1 MKGFTNIMKTDER
14 NKIEE
19 KLRKFWRPGDEIICT
34 RIFRWSNNN
43 CYLCGH
49 TPIEWHH
56 VLLNTVSNQT
66 IDVEFSCVINM
77 KKTME
82 ELGSDQKI
90 LFFHKYTEEVN
101 HLNSQ
106 YQGTAAMLEFNS
118 NTEVIIRLLLNPNDL
133 SYKQVRSILDYT
145 VKFSDGDEAELF
157 HAALD
162 IYTARK
168 YYIYEMLDE
177 HEKKS
182 NVEQSI
188 ENYFREE
195 WERIQNEGA
204 EYQSALHNCNVNDK
218 DCPF

>member
-1 MKGFTNIMKTDER
+1 MEIEYWHKLETKFR
-14 NKIEE
+14 NFW
-19 KLRKFWRPGDEIICT
+19 KLGDEIICT

-66 IDVEFSCVINM
+66 IDVEFSCVINI
-77 KKTME
+77 KKILE

-90 LFFHKYTEEVN
+90 LFFHKYTEDVN

-106 YQGTAAMLEFNS
+106 YQGAAAILEFNC
-118 NTEVIIRLLLNPNDL
+118 NTEVISRLLSNPNEL

-145 VKFSDGDEAELF
+145 VKFSEGDEAELF

-162 IYTARK
+162 IYTDRK

-177 HEKKS
+177 HEKT
-182 NVEQSI
+182 NTVEQSI

-195 WERIQNEGA
+195 WERVRYDAQ
-204 EYQSALHNCNVNDK
+204 EYQSVSYKLPKNYDN
-218 DCPF
+218 CPF

>member
-1 MKGFTNIMKTDER
+1 MALINSDIFKD
-14 NKIEE
+14 
-19 KLRKFWRPGDEIICT
+19 KLKRFWQFGDEIICT

-77 KKTME
+77 KKILE

-90 LFFHKYTEEVN
+90 LFFAKYTEEMN

-106 YQGTAAMLEFNS
+106 YQGTASILEFNN
-118 NTEVIIRLLLNPNDL
+118 NTEIIIRLLSNPNDL

-162 IYTARK
+162 IYTERK
-168 YYIYEMLDE
+168 YYVYEMLDE
-177 HEKKS
+177 DKKTN

-188 ENYFREE
+188 ENYLREE
-195 WERIQNEGA
+195 WERVRYDTQ
-204 EYQSALHNCNVNDK
+204 EYQLASYNAHVGDK

>member
-1 MKGFTNIMKTDER
+1 MVSISNDTFKD
-14 NKIEE
+14 
-19 KLRKFWRPGDEIICT
+19 KLKHFWRQGDEIICT
-34 RIFRWSNNN
+34 RIFRHSHNE
-43 CYLCGH
+43 CYFCGQ

-66 IDVEFSCVINM
+66 IDVEFSCVINI
-77 KKTME
+77 KKILE

-90 LFFHKYTEEVN
+90 LFFPKYTEEMS

-106 YQGTAAMLEFNS
+106 YQGTASILEFNN
-118 NTEVIIRLLLNPNDL
+118 NTEIIIRLLLNPNDL
-133 SYKQVRSILDYT
+133 SYKQIRSILDYT
-145 VKFSDGDEAELF
+145 IKFSDGIEEELF

-162 IYTARK
+162 IYVNRK

-177 HEKKS
+177 GGKTC
-182 NVEQSI
+182 NVEKDI

-195 WERIQNEGA
+195 WARVQNNEE
-204 EYQSALHNCNVNDK
+204 EYQSASYNVHIKDE

>member
-1 MKGFTNIMKTDER
+1 MMEDRKQLLVDKF
-14 NKIEE
+14 KI
-19 KLRKFWRPGDEIICT
+19 FWKPGDEIICT

-66 IDVEFSCVINM
+66 IDVEFSCVINI
-77 KKTME
+77 KKILE

-101 HLNSQ
+101 HLNSK
-106 YQGTAAMLEFNS
+106 YQGTAAMIAFNS
-118 NTEVIIRLLLNPNDL
+118 NTEVIIGLLSNPNDL

-145 VKFSDGDEAELF
+145 VKFSEGNEAELF

-162 IYTARK
+162 IYTNRK
-168 YYIYEMLDE
+168 YYIYEMLDD
-177 HEKKS
+177 HEKTN

-195 WERIQNEGA
+195 WDRVRNNET
-204 EYQSALHNCNVNDK
+204 EYQSASYNVHINDR